1 VSSLGDPAVL
11 RYIGH
16 LFVAGATG
24 SAIWYAYRWLRARN
38 RAAALVFAL
47 GLLARFAVGL
57 FLVVSWYA
65 SAPTG
70 RWTQADPRWFPDAI
84 GYYTNASLAADHGLA
99 FVDLASSTYP
109 AVLAVW
115 LKLVGN
121 VPAAP
126 LFLNVLLYAVAAVV
140 VVWPFSKQESASD
153 PIPGAVM
160 MAGFAF
166 SPILILLSVQPLK
179 DALFVAAVMLSA
191 IGLWL
196 LLRRACAAPEQS
208 DQPGGLTRGLL
219 ATAIGVFVLSGIR
232 AYFGVMILGI
242 VTGVLG
248 IWLLHQKRRTLARFA
263 SLAVA
268 IVACVWL
275 ATSTGGG
282 VYYDALAEPVL
293 APVKSALVAMLTPAV
308 ASYAAPASTESMPQM
323 VQRFRRGFE
332 EGGGASSFAQPT
344 TSIARREGWFP
355 KLKALTVGL
364 AAIFIPITLVR
375 WTGALWFEGGR
386 GLLFATDIDT
396 LVLDATILCCL
407 IVVWRRRND
416 LPNKAY
422 ALYAIVL
429 AVAATGLIGYIVTN
443 FGTLFRLRLMAAV
456 PLWLL
461 PMALAQRL
469 PDATPV
475 YKE

>member
-1 VSSLGDPAVL
+1 MTSLGDPALL
-11 RYIGH
+11 RYIGQ
-16 LFVAGATG
+16 LLVTGATG
-24 SAIWYAYRWLRARN
+24 AAIWYAYRWLHARN
-38 RAAALVFAL
+38 RAAAIVFAL

-57 FLVVSWYA
+57 FLVVSWYVTAPAA
-65 SAPTG
+65 S
-70 RWTQADPRWFPDAI
+70 WTQADPRWFPDAI
-84 GYYTNASLAADHGLA
+84 GYYSNASLAADHGLGL
-99 FVDLASSTYP
+99 VDIASSTYP

-140 VVWPFSKQESASD
+140 IVWPFSKEESAAD
-153 PIPGAVM
+153 PIPAAVM

-179 DALFVAAVMLSA
+179 DALFIAAVMLAA

-196 LLRRACAAPEQS
+196 LLRRACESPDS
-208 DQPGGLTRGLL
+208 DRPGGLTRGLL

-248 IWLLHQKRRTLARFA
+248 IWLLQQKRRTLARFM

-268 IVACVWL
+268 IVACIWL

-282 VYYDALAEPVL
+282 VYYDALAEPVVT
-293 APVKSALVAMLTPAV
+293 PVKEALAAMLPSAQANAV
-308 ASYAAPASTESMPQM
+308 TAKPESMPQM
-323 VQRFRRGFE
+323 IQRFRRGFE
-332 EGGGASSFAQPT
+332 EGGGASSFSQPA
-344 TSIARREGWFP
+344 TSVARRDGWLP
-355 KLKALTVGL
+355 KIKALTIGL
-364 AAIFIPITLVR
+364 AAIFVPITLVR
-375 WTGALWFEGGR
+375 STGALWFEGGR

-396 LVLDATILCCL
+396 IVLDATILCCL
-407 IVVWRRRND
+407 IVVWRRRNA

-429 AVAATGLIGYIVTN
+429 AAAATGLIGYIVTN
-443 FGTLFRLRLMAAV
+443 FGTLFRLRLMAAA

-461 PMALAQRL
+461 PMALAQKV
-469 PDATPV
+469 PDATPS
-475 YKE
+475 YKA